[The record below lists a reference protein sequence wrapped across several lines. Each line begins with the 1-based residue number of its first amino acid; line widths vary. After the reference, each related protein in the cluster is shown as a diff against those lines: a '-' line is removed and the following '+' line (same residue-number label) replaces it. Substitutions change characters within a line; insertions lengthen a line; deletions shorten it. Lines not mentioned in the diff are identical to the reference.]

1 MRLKQVGI
9 DRVGDAGNRVSGEQG
24 AFLGQSFQPVAAC
37 YEIDVPSL
45 IQLLLLAESP
55 VGEVFSAA
63 VAVDE
68 RTVATLLLIAGA
80 LAGMVA
86 DAGTRPHVVHGPY
99 HGFARCKDFLDVLQR
114 QHSLVYPVEM
124 NDIRL
129 LELRKRGN
137 IRTCIGDVHGKDILL
152 FEAVGFPYDDTLPYE
167 FPYHAP
173 VVV

>member
-1 MRLKQVGI
+1 M
-9 DRVGDAGNRVSGEQG
+9 SGEQG

-86 DAGTRPHVVHGPY
+86 DAGARPHVVHGPY
-99 HGFARCKDFLDVLQR
+99 HGFA
-114 QHSLVYPVEM
+114 
-124 NDIRL
+124 
-129 LELRKRGN
+129 
-137 IRTCIGDVHGKDILL
+137 
-152 FEAVGFPYDDTLPYE
+152 
-167 FPYHAP
+167 
-173 VVV
+173 

>member
-24 AFLGQSFQPVAAC
+24 AFLGQSFQPVAAR

-45 IQLLLLAESP
+45 IQLLLLAEGP

-86 DAGTRPHVVHGPY
+86 DAGARPHVVHGPY
-99 HGFARCKDFLDVLQR
+99 YGFARCKDFLNILQR
-114 QHSLVYPVEM
+114 
-124 NDIRL
+124 
-129 LELRKRGN
+129 
-137 IRTCIGDVHGKDILL
+137 
-152 FEAVGFPYDDTLPYE
+152 
-167 FPYHAP
+167 
-173 VVV
+173 